1 VLSSPKKKIIFEK
14 KKERG
19 KGMKGMVM
27 KIIKLCSLKYEHDIG
42 KKRKK
47 R

>member
-19 KGMKGMVM
+19 KGMVM